1 MPVDVARVLQGVG
14 RLLIVELQLRQ
25 KVQALRDGQL

>member
-1 MPVDVARVLQGVG
+1 MPVDLARVLQGVG
-14 RLLIVELQLRQ
+14 RLVIVDLHLRQ